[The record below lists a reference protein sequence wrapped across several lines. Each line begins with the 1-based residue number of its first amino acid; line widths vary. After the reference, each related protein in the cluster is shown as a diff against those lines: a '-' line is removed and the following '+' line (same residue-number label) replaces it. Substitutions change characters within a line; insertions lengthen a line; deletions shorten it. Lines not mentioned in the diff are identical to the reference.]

1 MHDCLNLQSDFQIPE
16 KVYDLWL
23 PNSRKWDENK
33 TTTLFGQQ
41 TFQNGM
47 NIMTERDSIIG
58 GTDMPVL
65 LRVWEKKN
73 MLGTPACVV
82 SIHRPQIGSMHGCNE
97 KIVYSA
103 SYMSFTINKLKAA
116 DWEFWSRWWNS
127 RDVFFFFCASIL
139 FSRAF
144 WFPCRNKSGP
154 AQPAFSSQQLRRLGP
169 VWIPPILPV

>member
-1 MHDCLNLQSDFQIPE
+1 MHDCSNLQSDFQFPE

-65 LRVWEKKN
+65 LRV
-73 MLGTPACVV
+73 
-82 SIHRPQIGSMHGCNE
+82 
-97 KIVYSA
+97 
-103 SYMSFTINKLKAA
+103 
-116 DWEFWSRWWNS
+116 
-127 RDVFFFFCASIL
+127 
-139 FSRAF
+139 
-144 WFPCRNKSGP
+144 
-154 AQPAFSSQQLRRLGP
+154 
-169 VWIPPILPV
+169 